1 MEKYNIKNKV
11 LLIVLIGFILSFSIL
26 GYLNTNN
33 AYSSEYKLI
42 EEKNI
47 EMVTNT
53 SEFIDNYLKSKIVV
67 VESVAKELAK
77 IDIYN
82 QNSEFI
88 SKLVLGRDSGSFAD
102 LYLGYEKDGALILS
116 TGEIYDLKSKNY
128 DARKRPWYTKAIE
141 LKKSTVSEPYT
152 DAVTGKL
159 IISVV
164 TPLVIN
170 EKIVGVVGSDI
181 FLDTVVDT
189 ILNLKIHESG
199 FAYLLDK
206 DNKILIHKNKELLNK
221 QSAAFKSLEKS
232 ADFSFN
238 ILDVE
243 GVEKIVS
250 FSKVPLTN
258 WYLVIELDNDAVFKK
273 LNDNVITD
281 IITYLALLLIFI
293 SILYFSLTKMLQPL
307 KVLENGFNEFFNYL
321 KGETKN
327 VQKLNLNTQDEF
339 GKMANILDKEI
350 ELVSINFENDKKLI
364 ENVKTVVNR
373 VKEGKLDKFVEQETN
388 NKSLSELKEILNEMI
403 SQISSNVH
411 DNINEII
418 STLDLYSK
426 SNFTQTIQNPKGDI
440 ARGLNNLCTTINQ
453 MLNENKSTGITLE
466 LNSKKLSS
474 NVDILNKSSNN
485 TAAALEETAASIE
498 EITSTVANNSEKIVT
513 MSSYSNQLST
523 SIIKG
528 EQLAN
533 STVISMNEINEQTNA
548 IAEAITVIDQI
559 AFQTNILSLNAA
571 VEAATAGEAGRG
583 FAVVAQEVRNLAS
596 RSAEAAREIKVL
608 VETAT
613 NKANNGKKIADDMIS
628 GYKQLNDN
636 ISKTTKIIED
646 ISESS
651 KEQRTSIE
659 QINDVVNELDKQ
671 TQQNAVVASETQRIA
686 QETSSIAKKI
696 LEDVN
701 NKEFNS

>member
-281 IITYLALLLIFI
+281 IIIYLALLLVFI
-293 SILYFSLTKMLQPL
+293 SILYFSLT
-307 KVLENGFNEFFNYL
+307 
-321 KGETKN
+321 
-327 VQKLNLNTQDEF
+327 
-339 GKMANILDKEI
+339 
-350 ELVSINFENDKKLI
+350 
-364 ENVKTVVNR
+364 
-373 VKEGKLDKFVEQETN
+373 
-388 NKSLSELKEILNEMI
+388 
-403 SQISSNVH
+403 
-411 DNINEII
+411 
-418 STLDLYSK
+418 
-426 SNFTQTIQNPKGDI
+426 
-440 ARGLNNLCTTINQ
+440 
-453 MLNENKSTGITLE
+453 
-466 LNSKKLSS
+466 
-474 NVDILNKSSNN
+474 
-485 TAAALEETAASIE
+485 
-498 EITSTVANNSEKIVT
+498 
-513 MSSYSNQLST
+513 
-523 SIIKG
+523 
-528 EQLAN
+528 
-533 STVISMNEINEQTNA
+533 
-548 IAEAITVIDQI
+548 
-559 AFQTNILSLNAA
+559 
-571 VEAATAGEAGRG
+571 
-583 FAVVAQEVRNLAS
+583 
-596 RSAEAAREIKVL
+596 
-608 VETAT
+608 
-613 NKANNGKKIADDMIS
+613 
-628 GYKQLNDN
+628 
-636 ISKTTKIIED
+636 
-646 ISESS
+646 
-651 KEQRTSIE
+651 
-659 QINDVVNELDKQ
+659 
-671 TQQNAVVASETQRIA
+671 
-686 QETSSIAKKI
+686 
-696 LEDVN
+696 
-701 NKEFNS
+701 

>member
-26 GYLNTNN
+26 GFLNTSN
-33 AYSSEYKLI
+33 AYTSEYKLV
-42 EEKNI
+42 EEKNL
-47 EMVTNT
+47 EMVNKT
-53 SEFIDNYLKSKIVV
+53 SDFIDNYLKSKIII

-77 IDIYN
+77 IDINN
-82 QNSEFI
+82 QNSEFL
-88 SKLVLGRDSGSFAD
+88 SKLSLGRDAGEFAD

-128 DARKRPWYTKAIE
+128 DARKRPWYMKAIE
-141 LKKSTVSEPYT
+141 LNKSAVSEPYT
-152 DAVTGKL
+152 DVVTGKL

-164 TPLVIN
+164 TPLVVN

-221 QSAAFKSLEKS
+221 QSTAFKSIEKNTDS
-232 ADFSFN
+232 SFN
-238 ILDVE
+238 ILEVD
-243 GVEKIVS
+243 GVKKIVS

-273 LNDNVITD
+273 LNDNVISD
-281 IITYLALLLIFI
+281 IITYLALLVVFI

-321 KGETKN
+321 KGETNN
-327 VQKLNLNTQDEF
+327 VQKLNINSQDEF
-339 GKMANILDKEI
+339 GKMANILDREI

-373 VKEGKLDKFVEQETN
+373 VKEGKLDKFVSQETN
-388 NKSLSELKEILNEMI
+388 NKSLNELKEILNEMI

-418 STLDLYSK
+418 TTLDLYSK
-426 SNFTQTIQNPKGDI
+426 SNFTQTIKNPKGDI
-440 ARGLNNLCTTINQ
+440 ARGLNNLCLTIND
-453 MLNENKSTGITLE
+453 MLNVNKSTGITLE
-466 LNSKKLSS
+466 ENSVKLSS
-474 NVDILNKSSNN
+474 NVNILNKSSNN
-485 TAAALEETAASIE
+485 TAAALEETAAAIE
-498 EITSTVANNSEKIVT
+498 EITSTVANNSEKIAT
-513 MSSYSNQLST
+513 MSSYSNQLTT
-523 SIIKG
+523 SILQG

-548 IAEAITVIDQI
+548 IAEAITIIDQI

-583 FAVVAQEVRNLAS
+583 FAVVAAEVRNLAS
-596 RSAEAAREIKVL
+596 RSAEAAREIKTL
-608 VETAT
+608 VENAT

-646 ISESS
+646 ISQSS

-671 TQQNAVVASETQRIA
+671 TQQNAVVASETQTIA
-686 QETSSIAKKI
+686 QETSIIAKKI